1 LGASFLLPRALAAYG
16 AGGAAPLRSL
26 VLSLS
31 EADAP
36 AVEQLFGTPTLV
48 AQLTRLCL
56 GGVDVPPLLDAMP
69 RRTELCM
76 EDLEFRGATG
86 DLSLSNARAIA
97 AWRMPRLRRLAGV
110 RCGARGALAALLAAP
125 WAPELHQLEV
135 AQWDGPALSGAP
147 LRALATLRLG
157 DTEAFPTWPEVARA
171 PWFSALQALVV
182 CDQVLAT
189 EVLSALASRDLPCL
203 ASLAVHDSSLMP
215 EDLSDVLSS
224 APWLS
229 QLTMLRLAHEA
240 DLGAPGLAALA
251 GLPLPRLE
259 RLELRSVGVNDRALA
274 ALGKAPWL
282 PQLTCLQVDE
292 AVEDQGLYD
301 CERVLAR
308 APFSALALSGAI
320 DVSALRAKFDLE
332 VSEGGDGDE

>member
-36 AVEQLFGTPTLV
+36 AVEQLFGWPPLV

-56 GGVDVPPLLDAMP
+56 GGVEMPPLLDAMP
-69 RRTELCM
+69 RGTELCM
-76 EDLEFRGATG
+76 EDLEFRGTAG

-110 RCGARGALAALLAAP
+110 CCGARGALAALLAAP
-125 WAPELHQLEV
+125 WAPGLHHLEV
-135 AQWDGPALSGAP
+135 AEWDGSTLSGAP
-147 LRALATLRLG
+147 LRAIATLRLG
-157 DTEAFPTWPEVARA
+157 YTEAFDTWPGAVCA
-171 PWFSALQALVV
+171 PWFSALRALEV
-182 CDQVLAT
+182 CDQPMGT
-189 EVLSALASRDLPCL
+189 EVVHALASRDLPCL
-203 ASLAVHDSSLMP
+203 ASLALNDSNFMSS
-215 EDLSDVLSS
+215 DLSDVLSS

-229 QLTMLRLAHEA
+229 QLTMLRVSKNI

-251 GLPLPRLE
+251 ALPLLHLE
-259 RLELRSVGVNDRALA
+259 RLELSSLGVEDRALA

-282 PQLTCLQVDE
+282 PQLTSLHVSEVVDDGE
-292 AVEDQGLYD
+292 ELAA
-301 CERVLAR
+301 CERALRSAPFAALAR
-308 APFSALALSGAI
+308 ARAIDTSALL
-320 DVSALRAKFDLE
+320 AKGDE
-332 VSEGGDGDE
+332 DVSEG